1 MPRPD
6 PRSLEAKAYRPWY
19 STARWQKL
27 RWSILVRD
35 RFTCRR
41 CKRVEP
47 NTSLLVADHIK
58 EHKGDERLF
67 WDRDNLQSL
76 CKHCHDSAKQSFE
89 KTGRKRALIGL
100 DGWPIDEG

>member
-1 MPRPD
+1 M
-6 PRSLEAKAYRPWY
+6 
-19 STARWQKL
+19 
-27 RWSILVRD
+27 
-35 RFTCRR
+35 
-41 CKRVEP
+41 
-47 NTSLLVADHIK
+47 K

-67 WDRDNLQSL
+67 WDRDNLQCL